1 MCWPTPGTRRS
12 KNRISA
18 VTNDQ
23 NANPRFFFRMN
34 SLRSVVRIR
43 SLIDLIQ
50 RIPGI
55 YRTQLSMT

>member
-1 MCWPTPGTRRS
+1 M
-12 KNRISA
+12 SA

-34 SLRSVVRIR
+34 WPRSVARIR

-50 RIPGI
+50 RISGI